1 MNVQQR
7 LLKFD
12 FVGDFLS
19 MQDKKKEDMI
29 ISTTLC
35 YTDELPRRETNLYK
49 K

>member
-19 MQDKKKEDMI
+19 MQEKKKNDMI
-29 ISTTLC
+29 ISTTLW
-35 YTDELPRRETNLYK
+35 YTDELPRRETYLDK

>member
-19 MQDKKKEDMI
+19 MQEKKKDMI

>member
-19 MQDKKKEDMI
+19 MQEKKKRHDHKYNAMVH
-29 ISTTLC
+29 
-35 YTDELPRRETNLYK
+35 R
-49 K
+49 

>member
-19 MQDKKKEDMI
+19 MQEKKKP
-29 ISTTLC
+29 T
-35 YTDELPRRETNLYK
+35 
-49 K
+49 